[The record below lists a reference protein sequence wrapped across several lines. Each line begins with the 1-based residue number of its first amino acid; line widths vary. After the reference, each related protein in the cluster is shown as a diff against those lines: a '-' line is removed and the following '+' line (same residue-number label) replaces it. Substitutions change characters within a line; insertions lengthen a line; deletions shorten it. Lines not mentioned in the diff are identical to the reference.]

1 MSFGN
6 VQSSRRDEPPLDVE
20 HLREILADYIEG
32 SKARAREFSTTS
44 AILSDLFVL
53 SSPPPAPPTFEDV
66 HGTSNKMRHA
76 ACSDVRRATG

>member
-44 AILSDLFVL
+44 AILFGLFVP
-53 SSPPPAPPTFEDV
+53 S
-66 HGTSNKMRHA
+66 
-76 ACSDVRRATG
+76 